1 MTGAVLRRSPQ
12 LVLFDLDG
20 TLIDSEP
27 GITASLGYAF
37 AQIGADLPPR
47 EVLRTWI
54 GPPFK
59 QTFPSVLGDDAL
71 RIEAAI
77 GHYRTRFEDVGWSEH
92 AVYAGIAELIASLA
106 SRGPALAIVTTKPQS
121 QAQRIIDHLPFGAAF
136 ARVYGPD
143 AQQAHC
149 AKAEMIAQALSD
161 FGASAQDSMMIGDR
175 YFDIEGARANAVRG
189 LGVAWGFGSL
199 EELRAAGAHAIA
211 DSPPHLSEL
220 LDDALHAAA

>member
-1 MTGAVLRRSPQ
+1 MTGAVSRRPPQ

-37 AQIGADLPPR
+37 AQVGAELPPR
-47 EVLRTWI
+47 DVLRSWI

-59 QTFPSVLGDDAL
+59 QTFPSVLGEDAL
-71 RIEAAI
+71 RIDAAI
-77 GHYRTRFEDVGWSEH
+77 GHYRTRFEDIGWSEH
-92 AVYAGIAELIASLA
+92 AVYDGIAELIASLA
-106 SRGPALAIVTTKPQS
+106 SRGPALAIVTTKPQA

-143 AQQAHC
+143 AQHAHC
-149 AKAEMIAQALSD
+149 VKADMIAQALND
-161 FGASAQDSMMIGDR
+161 FGAPARNSMMVGDR
-175 YFDIEGARANAVRG
+175 HFDIEGARANDMRG
-189 LGVAWGFGSL
+189 LGVAWGFGSV

-211 DSPPHLSEL
+211 DSPMHLSEL
-220 LDDALHAAA
+220 LDEALRTAA

>member
-1 MTGAVLRRSPQ
+1 MTQDSVRRAPH

-27 GITASLGYAF
+27 GITASLDYAF
-37 AQIGADLPPR
+37 AQIGAELPPR

-54 GPPFK
+54 GPPFR
-59 QTFPSVLGDDAL
+59 QTFPSVLGDDEA

-77 GHYRTRFEDVGWSEH
+77 GHYRTRFEDIGWSEH
-92 AVYAGIAELIASLA
+92 AVYDGIAELVASIAA
-106 SRGPALAIVTTKPQS
+106 RGHVLAIVTTKPQA

-143 AQQAHC
+143 AHHAHC
-149 AKAEMIAQALSD
+149 AKAEMIAQALTD
-161 FGASAQDSMMIGDR
+161 FGAQPQHSVMIGDR
-175 YFDIEGARANAVRG
+175 YFDIEGARANAVAG
-189 LGVAWGFGSL
+189 LGVAWGFGSV

-211 DSPPHLSEL
+211 HAPEELSTLVDEMQR
-220 LDDALHAAA
+220 ASA

>member
-1 MTGAVLRRSPQ
+1 MTGAVSRRSPQ

-37 AQIGADLPPR
+37 AQIGAALPPR

-92 AVYAGIAELIASLA
+92 AVYDGIAELIASLA
-106 SRGPALAIVTTKPQS
+106 SRGPALAIVTTKPQT

-143 AQQAHC
+143 AQHAHC
-149 AKAEMIAQALSD
+149 AKADMIAQALSD
-161 FGASAQDSMMIGDR
+161 FGALAQDSMMIGDR
-175 YFDIEGARANAVRG
+175 YFDIEGARANDVRG
-189 LGVAWGFGSL
+189 LGVAWGFGSV

-211 DSPPHLSEL
+211 DSPAHLSGL
-220 LDDALHAAA
+220 LDAALRAAA